1 MVDDAAFAVVVDDC
15 DIVFKAVVSVV
26 NVLDASVVDVT
37 PSIGVLANVLAVVTD
52 IVVVVV
58 VGASTLFSNTFKI
71 ANKRVFETLQTCQPT
86 QTRQFVDRYQTTT
99 QQQRNETLAQQNE
112 TAQCCHQSLDDA
124 VLSVEAAARLDSL
137 SKRL

>member
-1 MVDDAAFAVVVDDC
+1 LFDVDDVVDDAAFAVVVDDC

-58 VGASTLFSNTFKI
+58 VGASTLFSILLK
-71 ANKRVFETLQTCQPT
+71 L
-86 QTRQFVDRYQTTT
+86 
-99 QQQRNETLAQQNE
+99 
-112 TAQCCHQSLDDA
+112 
-124 VLSVEAAARLDSL
+124 
-137 SKRL
+137 